1 MNRFYITTP
10 IYYVNSD
17 LHLGHAYTTVLADV
31 FSRYHRLMGH
41 ETHFLTGT
49 DEHGQKVLEASNRL
63 GVSPREHCDEMSA
76 RFKALWSRLNVRQDR
91 FIRTTDADHVA
102 LVTRCLQQL
111 HDQGHLYTQDYEG
124 WYDVKSERFFTEKDL
139 VDGRSPDGNEVV
151 KLREKNWFFRM
162 SAFQQWL
169 VDHIQAN
176 PEFIQPEQRRNEVL
190 GFLRQPLQD
199 LCISRPKSRMDW
211 GIELPF
217 DREYVC
223 YVWVDALLNYVTGSG
238 PESRSEVA
246 GEWWPASTH
255 LIGKDILTTHCV
267 YWPTLLRAL
276 GLEQPRSLLIHG
288 WWLVDNQ
295 KMSKSEGNVVNPL
308 SLIDHIGVDAF
319 RFFLIREMA
328 PWNDT
333 SFSFESIVK
342 RLNTDLANDLGNL
355 LSRVTN
361 LAAKSLEGRLP
372 AASGQSTGLRDFFTS
387 RVSHWPRQVES
398 NNLHGLLEDVF
409 VMIREA
415 NRQMELHA
423 PWKVL
428 RSDPASAAAM
438 LADTAETLRLAAL
451 LLEPVMPGLSREI
464 LARLGVETEPA
475 VELLDWREDR
485 PFTVSHGD
493 PVFPRIDTDAF
504 LAALGVAPAP
514 AVPAVPAKPGKP
526 AKPAAAEAAE
536 EDGLITFEHFG
547 KAQLLAARIL
557 EADRVEGADRLLRL
571 KIDTGSD
578 TRQIV
583 AGIALFYTPAEL
595 VGRMIC
601 VVANLKPAVIR
612 GIESRGMLL
621 AAKSPGSL
629 VLVNPGD
636 VPPGASIG

>member
-276 GLEQPRSLLIHG
+276 AWAEYLRTHAERIYAAGTGPSTEGATALLKRIRAG
-288 WWLVDNQ
+288 KVVDGF
-295 KMSKSEGNVVNPL
+295 SARDVYVNGPA
-308 SLIDHIGVDAF
+308 H
-319 RFFLIREMA
+319 
-328 PWNDT
+328 
-333 SFSFESIVK
+333 
-342 RLNTDLANDLGNL
+342 LNTPELVYTATDLLCDLDY
-355 LSRVTN
+355 
-361 LAAKSLEGRLP
+361 
-372 AASGQSTGLRDFFTS
+372 LR
-387 RVSHWPRQVES
+387 
-398 NNLHGLLEDVF
+398 
-409 VMIREA
+409 
-415 NRQMELHA
+415 
-423 PWKVL
+423 
-428 RSDPASAAAM
+428 
-438 LADTAETLRLAAL
+438 
-451 LLEPVMPGLSREI
+451 
-464 LARLGVETEPA
+464 
-475 VELLDWREDR
+475 
-485 PFTVSHGD
+485 
-493 PVFPRIDTDAF
+493 RIDI
-504 LAALGVAPAP
+504 
-514 AVPAVPAKPGKP
+514 K
-526 AKPAAAEAAE
+526 
-536 EDGLITFEHFG
+536 
-547 KAQLLAARIL
+547 
-557 EADRVEGADRLLRL
+557 
-571 KIDTGSD
+571 
-578 TRQIV
+578 
-583 AGIALFYTPAEL
+583 
-595 VGRMIC
+595 
-601 VVANLKPAVIR
+601 
-612 GIESRGMLL
+612 
-621 AAKSPGSL
+621 
-629 VLVNPGD
+629 
-636 VPPGASIG
+636 PGASGGRPSAMFQINPMVIAEVSP